1 MFVIENKLSLSDR
14 RGKLM
19 HYPESP
25 KVSACELLRCACMQ
39 NEAFALLGK
48 SWKIKIETVC
58 MLSAIIDILK
68 SEQDNL
74 SILN

>member
-25 KVSACELLRCACMQ
+25 KVSAHWSDY
-39 NEAFALLGK
+39 N
-48 SWKIKIETVC
+48 IKIFSVDSSPT
-58 MLSAIIDILK
+58 LTSND
-68 SEQDNL
+68 SH
-74 SILN
+74 